1 MKRTIGFL
9 ILASLVALAGASCIY
24 VPYRQDGPA
33 PRVESAYDRTD
44 DLDIGYFY
52 NELQPYGLWISF
64 RPYGYVW
71 IPRNVGYNWR
81 PYTRGRW
88 VWTDY
93 GWNWVSLETW
103 GWIAFHYGRWGWDQR
118 LGWYWV
124 PDVLWGPAWVAWRW
138 GDAHVGWAPL
148 PPGADF
154 IPGRGFARGNRW
166 DIPGHSWVF
175 VRGRDFMDRN
185 LDRWVLPAERN
196 RTIVDMTRF
205 EVNINERDRH
215 IVNNGVDV
223 DWVRRQGGNRTV
235 ERYALKDATR
245 PGPTQ
250 EQGRDLVISRPSIR
264 RNDTAHPREVVDE
277 SKVQGDVG
285 GSTGGRI
292 FRQPAPRE
300 EAKLREDHRKELTL
314 LKDSQETEI
323 NALRRRGDEERAKVQ
338 SPEEKKKI
346 EARTASRVAELKKK
360 HEQEKAELDKRQKAE
375 EEKTKT
381 KKPPIK
387 RKTGIDKD

>member
-1 MKRTIGFL
+1 MKRTIGFIVL
-9 ILASLVALAGASCIY
+9 GSLMALAGASCIY
-24 VPYRQDGPA
+24 VPYRQSGPPA
-33 PRVESAYDRTD
+33 RVESAYDRAD
-44 DLDIGYFY
+44 DLDVGYFY
-52 NELQPYGLWISF
+52 NELQPYGLWTSY

-71 IPRNVGYNWR
+71 IPRDVGYNWR
-81 PYTRGRW
+81 PYTQGRW

-93 GWNWVSLETW
+93 GWTWVSLETW

-118 LGWYWV
+118 LGWFWV

-154 IPGRGFARGNRW
+154 IPGRGFARGGRW
-166 DIPGHSWVF
+166 DIPGNYWIF

-185 LDRWVLPAERN
+185 LHRWVLPVERN
-196 RTIVDMTRF
+196 RTVIDMTRF

-215 IVNNGVDV
+215 IVNDGVDV
-223 DWVRRQGGNRTV
+223 DWVRGQSGGRTV
-235 ERYALKDATR
+235 ERFALKDATR
-245 PGPTQ
+245 PGQ
-250 EQGRDLVISRPSIR
+250 AREEGRDLVISRPSIR
-264 RNDTAHPREVVDE
+264 GNSAARPREIVDE
-277 SKVQGDVG
+277 SKIQKDFGDG
-285 GSTGGRI
+285 TAGRI
-292 FRQPAPRE
+292 YRQPAPRE
-300 EAKLREDHRKELTL
+300 EEKLREDHRKEQTL

-323 NALRRRGDEERAKVQ
+323 TSIRRKGEEEKAKVR

-346 EARTASRVAELKKK
+346 ESRTATRVAELKKK

-387 RKTGIDKD
+387 RKTEVEKT